1 MAYDYRANI
10 GMGRPGVGAYQAGQQ
25 IGGGFRR
32 ATGESLGAYRQD
44 QAVEKQDQNK
54 AKVVSLVRKYN
65 DQNDADFGGLEPSQ
79 KALKLSRLLYPLD
92 PTMSSRYEKLAQE
105 LESRGAKFQQQKE
118 LKEIGQEQKAKRGD
132 VTGIRARMNA
142 VENSI
147 RYMVS
152 QGGFNYEDEEVQ
164 KKVKELEALKSQLTG
179 EDAPTLRGAYQ
190 SLYVEPEAKAEATG
204 AQPQPAPIDVDG
216 IKTEIWSAVEPS
228 IEYDEAGSIK
238 NRLAVE
244 RTIRAEV
251 RKRGLTPDVERD
263 LLSDI
268 ERAEKYAVAQ
278 RGRLLERSGKVQSM
292 GIQKRGEQATQT
304 RDKIAQ
310 DEKYQPSWEAV
321 SALKAKPN
329 DITAK
334 RMALNVKLRKET
346 GAAIGAN
353 EFTDM
358 MSFVLPQDTYRK
370 FVSETTGLG
379 SILSGMVSN
388 DARYAYMKRVAE
400 KYLNDVDVGKLSKY
414 IDDSISK
421 QYYRRSEKA
430 ESGPQA
436 GSVDDLF
443 E

>member
-10 GMGRPGVGAYQAGQQ
+10 GMGRPGIGAYQAGQQ

-105 LESRGAKFQQQKE
+105 LESRGATFQQQKE

-164 KKVKELEALKSQLTG
+164 KKVKELEALKGQLTG
-179 EDAPTLRGAYQ
+179 EDTPTLRGAYQ
-190 SLYVEPEAKAEATG
+190 SLYVEPGVKAEATG
-204 AQPQPAPIDVDG
+204 DQPQPAPIDIDG

-263 LLSDI
+263 LIDDI
-268 ERAEKYAVAQ
+268 ERSEKYAVAQ
-278 RGRLLERSGKVQSM
+278 KERLLGRSAKLQNLEQQKESAKRQQLSQERTGGAVDERTARNLINNIKENPSSMPDVAAGVLWYMRKQSGAVIGPGEILQYMQGRLPTEKYRGLVEDLSPTGMKAILGLFTTRLSDAQISQLTAKYLPYVNKERLNQDLGAYARIDEGKKS
-292 GIQKRGEQATQT
+292 EPQAT
-304 RDKIAQ
+304 
-310 DEKYQPSWEAV
+310 
-321 SALKAKPN
+321 
-329 DITAK
+329 
-334 RMALNVKLRKET
+334 
-346 GAAIGAN
+346 
-353 EFTDM
+353 
-358 MSFVLPQDTYRK
+358 
-370 FVSETTGLG
+370 
-379 SILSGMVSN
+379 
-388 DARYAYMKRVAE
+388 
-400 KYLNDVDVGKLSKY
+400 
-414 IDDSISK
+414 
-421 QYYRRSEKA
+421 
-430 ESGPQA
+430 
-436 GSVDDLF
+436 SVDDLF
-443 E
+443 Q